1 MRLVTSFLLCS
12 VLLCSF
18 SVLASEQAEANPV
31 SAPEQAETTEGVG
44 KSYGDWTEFCDKDVD
59 GAEMCNI
66 SQTLTRQG
74 SQHLLLSIRVNF
86 VPGKNKPIVFATLP
100 LGGLLTYSP
109 LLKVGKSE
117 PLKLAYQFCDI
128 SGCTAV
134 AVLTDEIVGSLKT
147 ETQAV
152 VQYVNIAR
160 KAIGIPVSLR
170 GFSKGLKKLSETRP
184 KAK

>member
-1 MRLVTSFLLCS
+1 MRLVVILLFYMLIFPRFSLAATESSTSEL
-12 VLLCSF
+12 
-18 SVLASEQAEANPV
+18 
-31 SAPEQAETTEGVG
+31 GVD
-44 KSYGDWTEFCDKDVD
+44 KNYGDWTEYCEDAAKD
-59 GAEMCNI
+59 EKICNI

-74 SQHLLLSIRVNF
+74 SQQLLLSIRVNF
-86 VPGKNKPIVFATLP
+86 IPEKKQPLVFATLP

-109 LLKVGKSE
+109 LLKVGKGE

-134 AVLTDEIVGSLKT
+134 AVLDDETVAALKT

-160 KAIGIPVSLR
+160 KRIGIPVSLL
-170 GFSKGLKKLSETRP
+170 GFSKGLAEISKQKKE
-184 KAK
+184 